1 MGALTRRECACVAVL
16 MIAVACRASSVVEI
30 LSRGDAAPG
39 EAIAEIPVGTEDG
52 SVSGVVSL
60 YAGDEPSDAVAAF
73 CHTYALPPWFRKAI
87 VEKVCGGSYG
97 ENVVCGRR
105 RALLYE
111 SAIQTPDDPTVNY
124 PGKLTV
130 WEDEAP
136 AAAVELFLAAAE
148 KEILKNRTAWDAE
161 HDLWAFNRTEN
172 LDVVAA
178 SAGLA
183 RRKEDRERALGE
195 ISELDWLL
203 ENHTRSEPMRIPEG
217 WFRKALLDH
226 ACGLPGLDCAQGRPL
241 PELPITL
248 DGSAKP
254 RGVIRMFEGA
264 SRAIVPPPH
273 PPVSERATRAPR
285 LRRRRGRGPR
295 VPVREAARLDV
306 GRVPG
311 GADELSVLRGGREV
325 HADAGQGLLAEPG
338 GRPGRPGHG
347 VLAQVRDLGG

>member
-264 SRAIVPPPH
+264 SRAIVPPPD
-273 PPVSERATRAPR
+273 PPVSERATRAP
-285 LRRRRGRGPR
+285 PS
-295 VPVREAARLDV
+295 PQAT
-306 GRVPG
+306 
-311 GADELSVLRGGREV
+311 
-325 HADAGQGLLAEPG
+325 
-338 GRPGRPGHG
+338 RPWTTRTGSGSG
-347 VLAQVRDLGG
+347 TT